1 MKVFKSKRFSNVT
14 KIAQI
19 DPNKLKPIRAYL
31 RKDDNV
37 TSVKRSTGEN
47 RDMGVSSPY
56 VDARESTHINME
68 KIRKNRIVKNEEIRQ
83 EMNQSRTSSKEFIK
97 QKPKQITNQYYPI
110 RASQNN
116 ITSQLQNHR
125 WKSTLHGRGLRSRF
139 YGHNNQNGQ
148 NEENDENPGL
158 MMNKRISNAIHDK
171 RSASFQPSVIRRRE
185 GNKLQEVDLR
195 KEMLENIKNRRQGIF
210 NQLNIL
216 IVLI

>member
-1 MKVFKSKRFSNVT
+1 M
-14 KIAQI
+14 
-19 DPNKLKPIRAYL
+19 

-56 VDARESTHINME
+56 VDARENTHVNME
-68 KIRKNRIVKNEEIRQ
+68 KIRRNRIAKNEEIRQ
-83 EMNQSRTSSKEFIK
+83 ESNQSRTSSKESLK
-97 QKPKQITNQYYPI
+97 VNQSKSKYYPI

-116 ITSQLQNHR
+116 ITNQLQNHR

-139 YGHNNQNGQ
+139 YGHKNNQNAQ
-148 NEENDENPGL
+148 NEENDENSNL

-195 KEMLENIKNRRQGIF
+195 KEMLENIKNRRQG
-210 NQLNIL
+210 NLNHQF
-216 IVLI
+216 VLITLI